1 MKSKKNLKGF
11 TLVELI
17 VVMAVF
23 GLIMLG
29 ALQFL
34 DPVNK
39 MMRGASVQEANTA
52 AVDNVKRYFEGTLRY
67 ANAVDVYSGE
77 LIGGEEQAAIDFVN
91 RYYMNRVDSN
101 DDPVKLDVHI
111 MKIDNDDQGKISECV
126 CKVKAGYTY
135 KEWNTALSVP
145 NWDYIDRDN
154 PKTVSAEKVSG
165 TDVTPYESVINDVY
179 YQNYSMFVTLGYSEM
194 KTANVSKENLPDEL
208 GRKKN
213 EHYFGRIEEVAENYP
228 FDENHFIFTFTTYK
242 NDKNS
247 DGDPIYRRT
256 VGGEELFVSPYS
268 SANASLALMNITSA
282 YGDDNRATFGFCPER
297 REGNDGTTSYN
308 HNTPVT
314 DENGDVIYSAN
325 PYTAESNRYFHQ
337 FTSTGNNIYIVYT
350 LPN

>member
-52 AVDNVKRYFEGTLRY
+52 SVDNVKRYLEGTLRY
-67 ANAVDVYSGE
+67 ANAVDVYNGE
-77 LIGGEEQAAIDFVN
+77 IIGGEEQAAIDFVN

-126 CKVKAGYTY
+126 YKIEAGYTY

-145 NWDYIDRDN
+145 NWDYIDLAN
-154 PKTVSAEKVSG
+154 PKTISAKKVG
-165 TDVTPYESVINDVY
+165 VDVPAYESVINDVY
-179 YQNYSMFVTLGYSEM
+179 YENYSMFVTLGYNEM
-194 KTANVSKENLPDEL
+194 KVAGVDAELPEEL

-213 EHYFGRIEEVAENYP
+213 EHYYGRIEEVAENYP
-228 FDENHFIFTFTTYK
+228 FDERNFIFTLTTYK
-242 NDKNS
+242 NDKDSSGNS
-247 DGDPIYRRT
+247 IYHRI
-256 VGGEELFVSPYS
+256 VDGEELFVSPYS
-268 SANASLALMNITSA
+268 SANVSLALLNITSA

-297 REGNDGTTSYN
+297 RDGSDGTNSYN
-308 HNTPVT
+308 HSTPVV
-314 DENGDVIYSAN
+314 DEQGDVV
-325 PYTAESNRYFHQ
+325 YTENKFTAFNNRYFKY
-337 FTSTGNNIYIVYT
+337 FSSTGNNIYIVYT